1 MKIKEM
7 QKYCHDHKGIC
18 EGCPMNANKN
28 WYENLE
34 SWCMIQ
40 LKKDYIKAYKEYK
53 AEGNEQLAEMV
64 MKRYKEIEQECI
76 GEINK

>member
-1 MKIKEM
+1 M

-34 SWCMIQ
+34 SWCMIKT
-40 LKKDYIKAYKEYK
+40 KKDYITEYKKYK
-53 AEGNEQLAEMV
+53 AEGNDQLAEMV
-64 MKRYKEIEQECI
+64 MKRYKEKEAECLK
-76 GEINK
+76 EINK